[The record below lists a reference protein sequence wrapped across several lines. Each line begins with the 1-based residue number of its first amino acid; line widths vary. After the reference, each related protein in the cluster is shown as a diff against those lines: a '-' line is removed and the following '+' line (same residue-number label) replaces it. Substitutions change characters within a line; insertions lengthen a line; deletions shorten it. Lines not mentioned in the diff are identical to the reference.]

1 MLGKETEVDS
11 STAPARITKQTRKC
25 AEARKIAKF
34 TRSKAGQM
42 KEKRNHFARL
52 ATGSLKLGVVE
63 VESDPNKKLK
73 VSYWSLVTTTDSLQ
87 TLSRLPPTHSIV
99 TSFATQRSI
108 YDDTP
113 HLICNTIDTP
123 LMSRHQETPI
133 SSSRLMLLPYLTS

>member
-11 STAPARITKQTRKC
+11 STAPARITKQTRQC

-34 TRSKAGQM
+34 PRSKAGQM

-87 TLSRLPPTHSIV
+87 TLSPDCPPLTQSSLLLQLNDRSTTIHLI
-99 TSFATQRSI
+99 SFATQSI
-108 YDDTP
+108 LRLCRDTRKLQY
-113 HLICNTIDTP
+113 HL
-123 LMSRHQETPI
+123 HA
-133 SSSRLMLLPYLTS
+133 